1 MKDEYSIEKSRS
13 LKSCKATLQKNKN
26 CNKNQEIS
34 NFLFTD
40 RNKDIVI
47 EEKIQRSNRYSEG
60 DDQVYFLDF
69 VDSEVR
75 SDYSD
80 DDQMPQLLVITRTEC
95 YLKSKKS
102 DN

>member
-40 RNKDIVI
+40 RNEDIVI
-47 EEKIQRSNRYSEG
+47 EEKI
-60 DDQVYFLDF
+60 
-69 VDSEVR
+69 
-75 SDYSD
+75 
-80 DDQMPQLLVITRTEC
+80 
-95 YLKSKKS
+95 
-102 DN
+102 